1 MEDIRIVKAGLG
13 RLAQCSKILANSD
26 IGRVYFDALQD
37 IEDSLKQGIE
47 TEEVYVSLDE
57 HGECLGFFWFV
68 YRGAFHSYPYL
79 HIIAVDEASRG
90 WGVGSMLLDCYER
103 LVLSEY
109 SKTFLLVADFNPRA
123 KKLYESRG
131 WIQVGAVPGLYK
143 PGVTE
148 YLMVKYRPGYQ
159 P

>member
-1 MEDIRIVKAGLG
+1 M
-13 RLAQCSKILANSD
+13 
-26 IGRVYFDALQD
+26 
-37 IEDSLKQGIE
+37 E
-47 TEEVYVSLDE
+47 TEEIYVAMSK
-57 HGECLGFFWFV
+57 GCCLGFFWFV

-90 WGVGSMLLDCYER
+90 SGVGTKLLDYYEQ

-131 WIQVGAVPGLYK
+131 WIQVGAIQGLYK

-148 YLMVKYRPGYQ
+148 YLMVKYRQG
-159 P
+159 